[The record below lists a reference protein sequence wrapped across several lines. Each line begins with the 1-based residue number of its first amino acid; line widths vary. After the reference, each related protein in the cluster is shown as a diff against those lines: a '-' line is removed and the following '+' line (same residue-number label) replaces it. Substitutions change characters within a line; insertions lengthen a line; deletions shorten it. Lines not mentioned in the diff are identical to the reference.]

1 MRSRPTAD
9 SPAISTT
16 SSEGARIEPFQAGER
31 SRAPGPL
38 KRPFGGADHVVDGVT
53 AEAVYGESNHR
64 KRRLVPLPCRWALL
78 TSLRAWTALV
88 CRR

>member
-1 MRSRPTAD
+1 MPGSSRS
-9 SPAISTT
+9 
-16 SSEGARIEPFQAGER
+16 ER
-31 SRAPGPL
+31 VNVREHPGPL
-38 KRPFGGADHVVDGVT
+38 KRPFGGAEHVVDGVT
-53 AEAVYGESNHR
+53 AEAVYGDSNHR